1 MRPPRGPV
9 QAHVRARV
17 LDLHAKGLGRNE
29 IAKLTG
35 IGAASVTRIVQAEG
49 GSFDRSKTEQA
60 VKARVT
66 DMANYRTSV
75 AEKLLVAADELLDKL
90 HQPFLAYN
98 IGGKDNVYTEHEMD
112 GPSTP
117 AIRDL
122 VSSAATALKAH
133 TELVKFDQDP
143 NQGLS
148 AVDDWLSSMMPAPS
162 VVDTPSDTPTVSESS
177 GRDLEAG
184 NAP

>member
-1 MRPPRGPV
+1 M
-9 QAHVRARV
+9 

-49 GSFDRSKTEQA
+49 GSFDRTKTEQA
-60 VKARVT
+60 VKARKIDT
-66 DMANYRTSV
+66 ANYRSMV
-75 AEKLLVAADELLDKL
+75 AEKLLIAADELLDKL
-90 HQPFLAYN
+90 HQPFTAYN

-117 AIRDL
+117 AIKDL
-122 VSSAATALKAH
+122 VTSAASALKAH

-143 NQGLS
+143 NQGMS
-148 AVDDWLSSMMPAPS
+148 AVDEWLAAMMPAPS
-162 VVDTPSDTPTVSESS
+162 VTEVSEITDP
-177 GRDLEAG
+177 RPDTD